1 MSILSNNAAASS
13 KTGKQSTA
21 NANVSE
27 EAPSNILPFGEMLA
41 RQLSDKIVID
51 VKSLAID
58 TQADAKPLELS
69 VSDVAIVAAS
79 DAKKTESNENSTS
92 TSLPTDLLA
101 TILPQTVAAVVAAV
115 NISTQPSNSGDNGT
129 MAVDKETIAVDKETI
144 AVDKETI
151 AVDKGLITRDK
162 GLITRDKGTIT
173 IDSPKGSL
181 KASELS
187 ETASTSVISAKTI
200 PTITSQ
206 VGTFSNNDKLKV
218 ATVAPESNTIEVA
231 QKSTPTITVGKEG
244 APTTKISSDTAY
256 ASGVNA
262 GMLSLK
268 TAPATT
274 TSKDSVTAANI
285 LKGITVS
292 AEPNA
297 GMIALKTTPA
307 MATGKEPV
315 ATSAKLKGR
324 VDSSELATEK
334 IAPNTQPTINTNIS
348 GSKTVA
354 NVVTFAKEIELSDKL
369 DASMTV
375 PLTQSATPQVN
386 LVQSVANL
394 SPIATQATQLVIDTP
409 VTQKQWGNEFSQKIT
424 WMATQQDQHAELH
437 LNPAQ
442 LGPVDVVIKVS
453 GDQATAQFTSAH
465 AAVREVIEQSIP
477 KLREMLADNGVM
489 LGNTTVSDQAP
500 REQRGEFGN
509 QRQTAPSGRV
519 LESTH
524 SNMSDTRVVT
534 PLSRHNGMVDTFA

>member
-1 MSILSNNAAASS
+1 MSDMSILSNNAAASS

-21 NANVSE
+21 NANVSDE
-27 EAPSNILPFGEMLA
+27 VPSNILPFGEMLA
-41 RQLSDKIVID
+41 RQLSDKTVID
-51 VKSLAID
+51 VKILAID
-58 TQADAKPLELS
+58 TQADAKSLELT
-69 VSDVAIVAAS
+69 VSDDAIVTAS
-79 DAKKTESNENSTS
+79 DTKKTESNVDTTNPN
-92 TSLPTDLLA
+92 LPADLLA
-101 TILPQTVAAVVAAV
+101 TILPQTVAAAVAAV
-115 NISTQPSNSGDNGT
+115 NISTQSSASGDKA
-129 MAVDKETIAVDKETI
+129 AV
-144 AVDKETI
+144 
-151 AVDKGLITRDK
+151 AVDKGVIVS
-162 GLITRDKGTIT
+162 DKGTTT
-173 IDSPKGSL
+173 IDDL
-181 KASELS
+181 KSSTDVPEL
-187 ETASTSVISAKTI
+187 AAPVSTSVIEPKTI
-200 PTITSQ
+200 TTPAAQ
-206 VGTFSNNDKLKV
+206 VGTLSNNDKLKV
-218 ATVAPESNTIEVA
+218 ATVAPESNTIEID
-231 QKSTPTITVGKEG
+231 QKSTPTITVVKDG

-256 ASGVNA
+256 VSGVNA

-285 LKGITVS
+285 LKSITGS

-307 MATGKEPV
+307 MATSKEPV
-315 ATSAKLKGR
+315 ATSAELKGGVATSANLKGD
-324 VDSSELATEK
+324 VDTPKPATEK
-334 IAPNTQPTINTNIS
+334 IAPNIQPSINTNIS
-348 GSKTVA
+348 SKTVA
-354 NVVTFAKEIELSDKL
+354 NIATFAQEIELSDKL
-369 DASMTV
+369 DASMAV
-375 PLTQSATPQVN
+375 PLTQAAIPQAN
-386 LVQSVANL
+386 LVQSMANV
-394 SPIATQATQLVIDTP
+394 SPVATQATQLVIDAP

-477 KLREMLADNGVM
+477 KLREMLADNGIM

-519 LESTH
+519 LESVP

-534 PLSRHNGMVDTFA
+534 PSSRHNGMVDTFA

>member
-1 MSILSNNAAASS
+1 MSDMSILSNNAAASS

-21 NANVSE
+21 NANVSD

-41 RQLSDKIVID
+41 RQLSDKTVID
-51 VKSLAID
+51 VKNLAID
-58 TQADAKPLELS
+58 TQADAKSLELT
-69 VSDVAIVAAS
+69 VSDDAIVATA
-79 DAKKTESNENSTS
+79 DTKKTESYVDTTNPN
-92 TSLPTDLLA
+92 LPADLLA
-101 TILPQTVAAVVAAV
+101 TISPQTVAAAVAAV
-115 NISTQPSNSGDNGT
+115 NIPTQSSTAGDKAAV
-129 MAVDKETIAVDKETI
+129 AVDKEVIVSE
-144 AVDKETI
+144 
-151 AVDKGLITRDK
+151 KGATPID
-162 GLITRDKGTIT
+162 GLKSSSDV
-173 IDSPKGSL
+173 P
-181 KASELS
+181 EL
-187 ETASTSVISAKTI
+187 AAPVSTSVIEPKTI
-200 PTITSQ
+200 ATPAPQ
-206 VGTFSNNDKLKV
+206 VGTLSNNDKLKV
-218 ATVAPESNTIEVA
+218 ANVALESNTSEIT
-231 QKSTPTITVGKEG
+231 QKSTPTITVVKDG

-256 ASGVNA
+256 VSGVNA

-268 TAPATT
+268 NAPTTT

-285 LKGITVS
+285 LKGITGS

-315 ATSAKLKGR
+315 ATSAKLKGG
-324 VDSSELATEK
+324 VDTPELATEK

-348 GSKTVA
+348 SNKTVP
-354 NVVTFAKEIELSDKL
+354 NVATFAQEIELSDKL
-369 DASMTV
+369 DALMAV
-375 PLTQSATPQVN
+375 PLPQAATPQAN
-386 LVQSVANL
+386 LVQSMANV
-394 SPIATQATQLVIDTP
+394 SPIATQATQLAIDTP

-477 KLREMLADNGVM
+477 KLREMLADNGIM

-519 LESTH
+519 LESVP

-534 PLSRHNGMVDTFA
+534 PSSRHNGMVDTFA